1 MFDRATLKERGKV
14 AYKKNYW
21 MAVLVALILTWA
33 AGSSGSVNTSFRNIG
48 NNSSSTSYNSYS
60 YDDDDYDFDFDDF
73 DDHGDNA
80 SDEMLFGMLGAITGI
95 VIVVALIIWAF
106 ALAFTIFIRNPLAV
120 GCKRWFTLNSFDN
133 PRINEVGF
141 AFKKGQYMSIVKVMF
156 MKNLFI
162 FLWSLLFI
170 IPGIIKSYEYY
181 MVDYI
186 LTEDPT
192 IDYKDALEMSRR
204 MMDGNKWATFVL
216 ELSFIGWILLSILTC
231 GILSIFMVNP
241 YMYATESELFLELRT
256 RYFGPD
262 KPYFTPN
269 FAGGY
274 GNAGYNAGGYQ
285 ASYAPQQPYTPQ
297 QAYTPQAQ
305 DPYAQTQTPADPY
318 AQQPQTPADPYA
330 QQPQTPADPYAQ
342 QPQDP
347 NPYYGQEPAD
357 PYGQQPNN
365 NNDTPYG
372 I

>member
-33 AGSSGSVNTSFRNIG
+33 AGSGGSVNTNSFRNIG
-48 NNSSSTSYNSYS
+48 NNSSSSSYNSYS
-60 YDDDDYDFDFDDF
+60 YDDDDYDFDFDDL

-106 ALAFTIFIRNPLAV
+106 ALAFSIFIRNPIAV

-133 PRINEVGF
+133 PRFNEVGF

-156 MKNLFI
+156 MKDLFI

-170 IPGIIKSYEYY
+170 IPGIIKAYEYY

-192 IDYKDALEMSRR
+192 IDYKDALEMSKR

-330 QQPQTPADPYAQ
+330 QQPQ
-342 QPQDP
+342 DP

>member
-33 AGSSGSVNTSFRNIG
+33 AGSGSVNTSSFRNIG
-48 NNSSSTSYNSYS
+48 NSSSSSSYNSYS
-60 YDDDDYDFDFDDF
+60 YDDDDDDYDLDDFDF
-73 DDHGDNA
+73 DDHGDNG
-80 SDEMLFGMLGAITGI
+80 SDAVLFGMLGALTGVI
-95 VIVVALIIWAF
+95 IVVALFIWAL
-106 ALAFTIFIRNPLAV
+106 ALAFSIFIKNPLKV
-120 GCKRWFTLNSFDN
+120 GAKRWFTLNSFDN
-133 PRINEVGF
+133 PKINEVGF
-141 AFKKGQYMSIVKVMF
+141 AFKKGQYMSVVKVEF
-156 MKNLFI
+156 MKDLFI

-192 IDYKDALEMSRR
+192 IDYKDALEMSKR

-216 ELSFIGWILLSILTC
+216 ELSFIGWILLSVLTC

-241 YMYATESELFLELRT
+241 YMYATESELFLELRN

-274 GNAGYNAGGYQ
+274 GNAGYNAGGYNQAQSYGDPYTQ
-285 ASYAPQQPYTPQ
+285 ASYAPQQPYNPNN
-297 QAYTPQAQ
+297 Q
-305 DPYAQTQTPADPY
+305 DPYAQPQAPADPY
-318 AQQPQTPADPYA
+318 AQPQTPADPYA
-330 QQPQTPADPYAQ
+330 QPQE
-342 QPQDP
+342 P

-357 PYGQQPNN
+357 PYGQQPNDDN
-365 NNDTPYG
+365 NTPYG